1 MSIFKKI
8 LGKHKIM
15 VFVPRRG
22 GRKLLFT
29 TFVNDIDKIEE
40 NVLSELEKY
49 SDDYELKQYKYIIA
63 LDAKT
68 NTEVKIDNPYFD
80 ESMIQETRKT
90 SSKQEL
96 IESMQI
102 DMAATIHE
110 AYKQMIPMLVSSMS
124 QTMVSVVRD
133 TISSLVEQKQSIS
146 QWRDV
151 AALIGNIVELA
162 KNWDKVK
169 QMSSEIAPLIKQ
181 YIETGKLPSIEGGK
195 K

>member
-29 TFVNDIDKIEE
+29 TFVNDIDRIEE

-49 SDDYELKQYKYIIA
+49 SDDVELKQYKYIIA
-63 LDAKT
+63 LDTKT
-68 NTEVKIDNPYFD
+68 NTEVKINNPYFD
-80 ESMIQETRKT
+80 ESTVQETKKT

-96 IESMQI
+96 FESMQI

-110 AYKQMIPMLVSSMS
+110 AYKQMIPSLISSMT
-124 QTMVSVVRD
+124 QTMVNVVKD
-133 TISSLVEQKQSIS
+133 TVTTLIEQKQSSS
-146 QWRDV
+146 QWKDI
-151 AALIGNIVELA
+151 AMLISSIVELA
-162 KNWDKVK
+162 RNWDKVK
-169 QMSSEIAPLIKQ
+169 VMSNEIAPMIKQ
-181 YIETGKLPSIEGGK
+181 YIETGKLPIQQGDK